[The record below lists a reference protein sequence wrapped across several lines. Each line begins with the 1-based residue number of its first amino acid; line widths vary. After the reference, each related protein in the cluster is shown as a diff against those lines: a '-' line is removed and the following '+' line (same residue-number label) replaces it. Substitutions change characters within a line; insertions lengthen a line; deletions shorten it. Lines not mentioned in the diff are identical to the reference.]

1 MKLPGPKGSNRAA
14 ENLGPVPDYVEPEDT
29 DPTIFEQ
36 PDVTPVVCSLC
47 RRSPFDTD
55 DAFERGI
62 DYALV
67 RIQGLCN
74 RYMHPDEAQGI
85 VDLLRERIKNP

>member
-1 MKLPGPKGSNRAA
+1 MKDPRGSSRTI
-14 ENLGPVPDYVEPEDT
+14 EGLGPVPEHIPPEDT
-29 DPTIFEQ
+29 EPTLFET

-62 DYALV
+62 DYAMV
-67 RIQGLCN
+67 VTQGLLKPF
-74 RYMHPDEAQGI
+74 MHHDEAQGI
-85 VDLLRERIKNP
+85 VDFLRERIKNP